1 MLVFIFFV
9 TLPLALVLRARVY
22 SKPLRLIL
30 TLIPML
36 IAFLAWD
43 FYAIERG
50 HWWFDEQRVTGLSI
64 GILPIEELLFF
75 IVVPIAAL
83 LTFEAVRSIKGW
95 SAGDEK

>member
-1 MLVFIFFV
+1 
-9 TLPLALVLRARVY
+9 
-22 SKPLRLIL
+22 
-30 TLIPML
+30 ML

>member
-1 MLVFIFFV
+1 
-9 TLPLALVLRARVY
+9 
-22 SKPLRLIL
+22 
-30 TLIPML
+30 ML
-36 IAFLAWD
+36 IAFLVWD

-75 IVVPIAAL
+75 IIVPIAAL